1 MGRPCYTT
9 GGCKLTLIG
18 NLLPETMCEAK
29 PTACSP
35 MLPSALCRD
44 ACSRCSAGT
53 GHECPGTDCM
63 RHSLYEGQ
71 RNSKC

>member
-1 MGRPCYTT
+1 MAVLSETLCCVPVGCSRALKHGPLL
-9 GGCKLTLIG
+9 GGMKLTLMG

-44 ACSRCSAGT
+44 ACSRCRA
-53 GHECPGTDCM
+53 DAA
-63 RHSLYEGQ
+63 R
-71 RNSKC
+71 